1 VDRKNFDGGFWMKT
15 NWPEKVWVNSPVRL
29 WVQKR
34 EMNFFKSLRDLP
46 SKACCLEIGC
56 GKGAAIPLIKRMYK
70 ADRVDAFD
78 IDEQMAKLA
87 LERKSGLVL
96 IADAQDIPY
105 PDESMDAVF
114 NFGII
119 HHLEDW
125 ERGIREIAR
134 VLKKSGSFFFE
145 EIYPPLYANFL
156 FKRILV
162 HPRNNRFYG
171 EGFRSAL
178 ANSGLALQSGY
189 VENRFRILGV
199 AVKDRA

>member
-1 VDRKNFDGGFWMKT
+1 MKT

-46 SKACCLEIGC
+46 SSARCLEIGC
-56 GKGAAIPLIKRMYK
+56 GKGAAIPLIKKMYN

-78 IDEQMAKLA
+78 IDKAMVELA
-87 LERKSGLVL
+87 LKRQEGLVL
-96 IADAQDIPY
+96 VADAQDIPY

-134 VLKKSGSFFFE
+134 VLKKTGSFFFE
-145 EIYPPLYANFL
+145 EIYPPLYANFI

-162 HPRNNRFYG
+162 HPRENRFY
-171 EGFRSAL
+171 EKEFRSAL
-178 ANSGLALQSGY
+178 KSAGLVLQPGY
-189 VENRFRILGV
+189 VENQFRILGV
-199 AVKDRA
+199 AVKNRV

>member
-1 VDRKNFDGGFWMKT
+1 MKT

-34 EMNFFKSLRDLP
+34 EMNFFRSLKDLP
-46 SKACCLEIGC
+46 SSVHCLEIGC
-56 GKGAAIPLIKRMYK
+56 GKGAAIPLIKKMYN

-78 IDEQMAKLA
+78 IDETMVKRAHKQ
-87 LERKSGLVL
+87 RSGLVL
-96 IADAQDIPY
+96 VADAQDIPY

-125 ERGIREIAR
+125 RRGIMEIAR
-134 VLKKSGSFFFE
+134 VLKRSGSFFFE
-145 EIYPPLYANFL
+145 EIFPPLYANFIL
-156 FKRILV
+156 KRILV
-162 HPRNNRFYG
+162 HPRENRFY
-171 EGFRSAL
+171 EEEFRFAL
-178 ANSGLALQSGY
+178 ENAGLMLQPGY

-199 AVKDRA
+199 AVKN

>member
-1 VDRKNFDGGFWMKT
+1 M
-15 NWPEKVWVNSPVRL
+15 
-29 WVQKR
+29 
-34 EMNFFKSLRDLP
+34 
-46 SKACCLEIGC
+46 
-56 GKGAAIPLIKRMYK
+56 
-70 ADRVDAFD
+70 
-78 IDEQMAKLA
+78 
-87 LERKSGLVL
+87 LV
-96 IADAQDIPY
+96 ADAQDIPY

-125 ERGIREIAR
+125 ERGISEIAR

-162 HPRNNRFYG
+162 HPGNNRFY
-171 EGFRSAL
+171 EKEFRSAL
-178 ANSGLALQSGY
+178 KNSGLTLQTGY

-199 AVKDRA
+199 AVRD

>member
-1 VDRKNFDGGFWMKT
+1 MKT

-34 EMNFFKSLRDLP
+34 EMRFFRSLRDLP
-46 SKACCLEIGC
+46 PSARCLEIGC
-56 GKGAAIPLIKRMYK
+56 GKGAAIPLIKKMYN
-70 ADRVDAFD
+70 AGPVEAFD
-78 IDEQMAKLA
+78 IDMEMVKLA
-87 LERKSGLVL
+87 RKRKVGPVLV
-96 IADAQDIPY
+96 ADAQDIPY

-134 VLKKSGSFFFE
+134 VLKRSGSFFFE

-162 HPRNNRFYG
+162 HPRDNRFYG
-171 EGFRSAL
+171 EEYRSAIKN
-178 ANSGLALQSGY
+178 AGLTLQAGY

-199 AVKDRA
+199 AVKD

>member
-1 VDRKNFDGGFWMKT
+1 MKT
-15 NWPEKVWVNSPVRL
+15 NWPEKIWVNSPVRL

-46 SKACCLEIGC
+46 SSARCLEIGC
-56 GKGAAIPLIKRMYK
+56 GKGAAIPLIKKMYD

-78 IDEQMAKLA
+78 IDEAMVKLA
-87 LERKSGLVL
+87 KKREAGLVMV
-96 IADAQDIPY
+96 ADAQDIPY

-125 ERGIREIAR
+125 ERGISEIAR

-162 HPRNNRFYG
+162 HPRDNRFY
-171 EGFRSAL
+171 EKEFRSAL
-178 ANSGLALQSGY
+178 RNSGLILQKGY

-199 AVKDRA
+199 AVKD

>member
-1 VDRKNFDGGFWMKT
+1 MKT

-34 EMNFFKSLRDLP
+34 EMNFFKYLKDLP
-46 SKACCLEIGC
+46 SSPRCLEIGC
-56 GKGAAIPLIKRMYK
+56 GKGAAVPLIKKMYN

-78 IDEQMAKLA
+78 IDETMVKLA
-87 LERKSGLVL
+87 RRRRAGLVL
-96 IADAQDIPY
+96 VADAQDIPY

-125 ERGIREIAR
+125 ERGIREISR

-145 EIYPPLYANFL
+145 EIYPPLYANFIL
-156 FKRILV
+156 KRILV
-162 HPRNNRFYG
+162 HPRDNRFHG
-171 EGFRSAL
+171 EEFRSAL
-178 ANSGLALQSGY
+178 TGSGLILQTGY
-189 VENRFRILGV
+189 VENRLRILGV
-199 AVKDRA
+199 AVKE

>member
-1 VDRKNFDGGFWMKT
+1 MKT
-15 NWPEKVWVNSPVRL
+15 NWPEKLWVNSPVRL

-34 EMNFFKSLRDLP
+34 EMNFFKSLKELP
-46 SKACCLEIGC
+46 SSSRCLEIGC
-56 GKGAAIPLIKRMYK
+56 GKGAAIPLIKRIYD

-78 IDEQMAKLA
+78 IDMAMVRLA
-87 LERKSGLVL
+87 RKRKAGLVL
-96 IADAQDIPY
+96 AADAQDIPY

-125 ERGIREIAR
+125 EKGIREIAR

-162 HPRNNRFYG
+162 HPRENRFF
-171 EGFRSAL
+171 EEEFRSAIKE
-178 ANSGLALQSGY
+178 AGMTLQPGY

-199 AVKDRA
+199 AVKN

>member
-1 VDRKNFDGGFWMKT
+1 MKT
-15 NWPEKVWVNSPVRL
+15 NWPEKVWVNSLVRL

-34 EMNFFKSLRDLP
+34 EMKFFRSLMDLNSP
-46 SKACCLEIGC
+46 ARCLEIGC
-56 GKGAAIPLIKRMYK
+56 GKGAAIPLIKKIYN

-78 IDEQMAKLA
+78 IDEAMVKLA
-87 LERKSGLVL
+87 RRRRAGLVL
-96 IADAQDIPY
+96 VADAQDIPY
-105 PDESMDAVF
+105 PDQSMDIVF

-145 EIYPPLYANFL
+145 EIYPPLYANFI
-156 FKRILV
+156 FKRILL

-171 EGFRSAL
+171 EDFRSAIKN
-178 ANSGLALQSGY
+178 AGLTLQPGY
-189 VENRFRILGV
+189 LENRFRILGA
-199 AVKDRA
+199 AVKG

>member
-1 VDRKNFDGGFWMKT
+1 MKT

-29 WVQKR
+29 WVQKK
-34 EMNFFKSLRDLP
+34 EIKFFKSFRALP
-46 SKACCLEIGC
+46 SRARCLEIGC
-56 GKGAAIPLIKRMYK
+56 GKGAAIPLIKKMLN

-78 IDEQMAKLA
+78 IDKAMVRLA
-87 LERKSGLVL
+87 RRRQDGLVL
-96 IADAQDIPY
+96 VADAQDIPY

-125 ERGIREIAR
+125 EKGIREISR

-145 EIYPPLYANFL
+145 EIYPPLYANFV
-156 FKRILV
+156 FKRILD
-162 HPRNNRFYG
+162 HPRENRFHG
-171 EGFRSAL
+171 EEFRSAVKR
-178 ANSGLALQSGY
+178 SGLTLQTGY

-199 AVKDRA
+199 AVKDRT